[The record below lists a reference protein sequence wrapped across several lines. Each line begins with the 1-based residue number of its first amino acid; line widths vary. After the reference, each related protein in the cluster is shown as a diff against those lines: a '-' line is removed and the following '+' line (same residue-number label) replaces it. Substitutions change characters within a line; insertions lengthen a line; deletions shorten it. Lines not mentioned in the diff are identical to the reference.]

1 MSREVGYDVVEI
13 SKGEIVPLKGISDD
27 DQKITIFDDYMVKK
41 KKKIN
46 ECVMLMSI
54 AASSSRRSPFIAV
67 KQASEITSAA
77 LRVKN

>member
-41 KKKIN
+41 KKKSMN
-46 ECVMLMSI
+46 
-54 AASSSRRSPFIAV
+54 ASCLCPSRLVHQGDLRSS
-67 KQASEITSAA
+67 Q
-77 LRVKN
+77 